1 MVPGRTIPQRRWSWD
16 EHRHRNPQAALGGAD
31 VMSTTWTVTANSGYA
46 TDWRIA
52 CGTRPWRDPRTKRGP
67 VTKPPLEFDW
77 SDWKEAAESI
87 PLTASRFISHCM
99 STFLNIVS
107 WIVVVRCNL
116 PGPCFR
122 SVVWPGIRN
131 SRGAIFA
138 IPSWPRLITH
148 EQWSPVAINSWKT
161 S

>member
-1 MVPGRTIPQRRWSWD
+1 MEGPTNEER
-16 EHRHRNPQAALGGAD
+16 GATMNVD
-31 VMSTTWTVTANSGYA
+31 N
-46 TDWRIA
+46 I
-52 CGTRPWRDPRTKRGP
+52 GP

-122 SVVWPGIRN
+122 SVV
-131 SRGAIFA
+131 
-138 IPSWPRLITH
+138 
-148 EQWSPVAINSWKT
+148 
-161 S
+161 